1 MPTADE
7 FKAGLRGQ
15 LLSPGDDGYDRARRL
30 WNGMFDRRPAL
41 IARCA
46 GAADVIRAVSFA
58 RDNRLVVA
66 VRGGGHSF
74 PGYSVCDGGLVIDLS
89 AMKAIRV
96 DLRTRTVRAQAG
108 VKWIEF
114 DHETQ
119 AFGLATT
126 GGTDG
131 DTGIAGLTLGGG
143 LGWLSSKY
151 GLTID
156 NLVSAD
162 VVTADGRLLTASA
175 TENQDLFW
183 GLRGGSGNFGVV
195 TSFEYQLHAVGPTIL
210 GGMVAYPLGRAKE
223 VLRFYRHFAKAA
235 PDDVTTY
242 AAFVTPPGG
251 ETVAALFCCYCGPL
265 AKGEEVIRPLRS
277 LGSPVQ
283 DLLGPMPYV
292 AQQRLFDGAFPAGSY
307 YYAKAGSLA
316 DLTDEAIEVF
326 AEYVA
331 TKPSPLSGVLVQTVC
346 GAASRVASDATA
358 FPHRRL
364 PYAPVIV
371 SQWLDAATSEKNVG
385 WARDFWKALHPLAGG
400 GVYVNDLS
408 YDDADRVRTAYGA
421 NYERLA
427 ALKKAYDPDNLFRL
441 NPNITPAG

>member
-1 MPTADE
+1 MPSADE

-30 WNGMFDRRPAL
+30 WNGMFDRQPAL

-46 GAADVIRAVSFA
+46 GAADVIRAVNFA
-58 RDNRLVVA
+58 RDNQLAVA

-74 PGYSVCDGGLVIDLS
+74 PGHSVCDGGLVIDLS

-162 VVTADGRLLTASA
+162 VVTAAGRPLPASA
-175 TENQDLFW
+175 TETQDPFW
-183 GLRGGSGNFGVV
+183 ACAAAAA
-195 TSFEYQLHAVGPTIL
+195 TSA
-210 GGMVAYPLGRAKE
+210 
-223 VLRFYRHFAKAA
+223 
-235 PDDVTTY
+235 
-242 AAFVTPPGG
+242 
-251 ETVAALFCCYCGPL
+251 
-265 AKGEEVIRPLRS
+265 S
-277 LGSPVQ
+277 
-283 DLLGPMPYV
+283 
-292 AQQRLFDGAFPAGSY
+292 
-307 YYAKAGSLA
+307 
-316 DLTDEAIEVF
+316 
-326 AEYVA
+326 
-331 TKPSPLSGVLVQTVC
+331 SPLSSISSMPSARRYWEGWWPTPWAGPRRC
-346 GAASRVASDATA
+346 SASIGIS
-358 FPHRRL
+358 PRL
-364 PYAPVIV
+364 PP
-371 SQWLDAATSEKNVG
+371 T
-385 WARDFWKALHPLAGG
+385 
-400 GVYVNDLS
+400 
-408 YDDADRVRTAYGA
+408 T
-421 NYERLA
+421 
-427 ALKKAYDPDNLFRL
+427 
-441 NPNITPAG
+441 

>member
-58 RDNRLVVA
+58 RDNRLAVA

-265 AKGEEVIRPLRS
+265 DKGEEVIRPLRS

-316 DLTDEAIEVF
+316 DLTDEAIDVF

-427 ALKKAYDPDNLFRL
+427 ALKKAYDPDNIFRL
-441 NPNITPAG
+441 NANITPAG

>member
-1 MPTADE
+1 MTTAE
-7 FKAGLRGQ
+7 AFKAGLRGQ
-15 LLSPGDDGYDRARRL
+15 LLAPGDEGYDRARKL

-58 RDNRLVVA
+58 RDNRLAVA

-74 PGYSVCDGGLVIDLS
+74 PGHSVCDGGLVIDLS

-96 DLRTRTVRAQAG
+96 DLRTRTARAQAG

-126 GGTDG
+126 GGTDA

-151 GLTID
+151 GLTVD

-223 VLRFYRHFAKAA
+223 VLRFYRQFAKAA
-235 PDDVTTY
+235 PDDLTTY

-265 AKGEEVIRPLRS
+265 DKGEEVIRPLRS

-292 AQQRLFDGAFPAGSY
+292 AQQRLFEGGFPAGSY

-316 DLTDEAIEVF
+316 ELTDEAIEVF
-326 AEYVA
+326 AEYAA

-385 WARDFWKALHPLAGG
+385 WARDFWKALDPLAGG

-408 YDDADRVRTAYGA
+408 HDDADRVRTAYGA